1 MTMSKFD
8 QNTNRTRYP
17 VPLNLKAAI
26 IRGVTLS
33 GVLLTTSIAI
43 AAPEAAPFDDF
54 AAYLANNK
62 ASKTIKLSS
71 VRQVKA
77 NAKALRFTSTS
88 RATLNLMPYLE
99 SASSVLRTAEVL
111 KTQRIDPKTTA
122 AVEVMEFPDRLIIK
136 ETLNYTGNAKACALR
151 GKQLSKQGVLCFN
164 TKPNARLPKGVSEKQ
179 ILAQVAQMRKTLD
192 TLKTSPIS
200 GYSLDEL
207 KKMDDKQLFGAALNS
222 GPMVDES
229 YLMIPK
235 VEWKSLAA
243 LPLKNSKQAFSIPSS
258 SFTKVPTGI
267 YVNTLGELTPRIA
280 KPHLAP
286 IGHVSATELS
296 NTARIHENF
305 AKLSKVEESHETR
318 YLINGFTWGKQY
330 NWAKKFGG
338 CVNLLFSSACA
349 YAKPYAEVGYGL
361 GLRIPL
367 KVDLAMQR
375 GIKVSNGQ
383 LVSFT
388 PTINMTPIDANSSHY
403 RAAGINTQQLFGGKE
418 LVAEA
423 SAKIGLKYNVLGSK
437 GNPNK
442 QVGTDLTKY
451 LSSKGNFAPPATGQR
466 LPLGSAWSPDLSGG
480 NFNYGF
486 VGATFHAGAK
496 IEMNGKGLKAQVKIP
511 KRNNGGEQ
519 SMVTSSFPASYQ
531 PAINNGRSYLKLSNP
546 VYDAS
551 WSATPG
557 FRARAFVDVWVY
569 SATKHY
575 DFWLDELKVESNNYH
590 FSTHEGTTHGY
601 HLNANNQSVA
611 IGTL

>member
-1 MTMSKFD
+1 MSKFD
-8 QNTNRTRYP
+8 RNTSSTRYP
-17 VPLNLKAAI
+17 VSLTLKTAI
-26 IRGVTLS
+26 ASCLTLS
-33 GVLLTTSIAI
+33 GALLTCSIAV

-54 AAYLANNK
+54 AAYLSNNK

-71 VRQVKA
+71 VQQVRS
-77 NAKALRFTSTS
+77 NAKALQFTSTS
-88 RATLNLMPYLE
+88 QATLNLMPYLE
-99 SASSVLRTAEVL
+99 SSSSVLRTAEVL
-111 KTQRIDPKTTA
+111 KSQRIDPKSTA
-122 AVEVMEFPDRLIIK
+122 TVEVMEFPDRLIIK
-136 ETLNYTGNAKACALR
+136 EKLNYTGNAKACALR
-151 GKQLSKQGVLCFN
+151 GKALSKQGVLCFN
-164 TKPNARLPKGVSEKQ
+164 EKPNARLPKGVSEKQ
-179 ILAQVAQMRKTLD
+179 MLAQVAQMRKKLNTSR
-192 TLKTSPIS
+192 TSPIS

-222 GPMVDES
+222 GPMTDES

-243 LPLKNSKQAFSIPSS
+243 LPLSTSRQPFKIPSTN
-258 SFTKVPTGI
+258 FTKVPTGI
-267 YVNTLGELTPRIA
+267 YVNTLGALTPEIN
-280 KPHLAP
+280 KPRLAP
-286 IGHVSATELS
+286 IGRVSATELS
-296 NTARIHENF
+296 STARINENF
-305 AKLSKVEESHETR
+305 ANLSKFEKSHDTR
-318 YLINGFTWGKQY
+318 YLVNGFTWGKQY

-338 CVNLLFSSACA
+338 CVNLVFSSACA

-367 KVDLAMQR
+367 KVDLDMKR

-388 PTINMTPIDANSSHY
+388 PTINITPVDANSSMY
-403 RAAGINTQQLFGGKE
+403 SAAGMGSNQLFGGKE

-442 QVGTDLTKY
+442 EVGTDLTKY
-451 LSSKGNFAPPATGQR
+451 LSSKGNFAPPATGNH
-466 LPLGSAWSPDLSGG
+466 LPLGTAWSPDMSGG

-496 IEMNGKGLKAQVKIP
+496 IEMNGKGLKAQAKIP
-511 KRNNGGEQ
+511 KANNGGEQ
-519 SMVTSSFPASYQ
+519 NMVTSTFPASYQ
-531 PAINNGRSYLKLSNP
+531 PAVNNGRSYLKISNP

-569 SATKHY
+569 SATKNY

-590 FSTHEGTTHGY
+590 FSTHEGTTRGY
-601 HLNANNQSVA
+601 SLNANNQSVA